1 LGKSAHGLSAASGG
15 LRGGDGDG
23 LGNDDCGHQEQ
34 SGERRPVAHSDPAVQ
49 EQPFGGQAAER
60 RWRPGTRR
68 LSAPMA
74 APVQARI

>member
-1 LGKSAHGLSAASGG
+1 LGKSAHGLSAASGD
-15 LRGGDGDG
+15 LRSGNGNG

-60 RWRPGTRR
+60 RRPGTRR
-68 LSAPMA
+68 LSAPVA